1 MPRARERG
9 PRPTRAGSPSCRRAV
24 SSASGVRPVAAA
36 ACGTGGLAPASAHAQ
51 YGHKCDAGARPG
63 APSPRTK
70 RRWRTR
76 GVRARCSQRSRALRR
91 SPPGEPRRDAPG
103 PLRRLTAS
111 SRNTFP
117 VSSLLG
123 VDSRDVRVP
132 APSLAALVRAAAA
145 AAAAESASEALR
157 ALADAAQTVT
167 GADVALVRAL
177 DPDEERLEAVAVAAS
192 RALAAELE
200 GTVMAAADLP
210 DVAIDEL
217 AQAPPAVRRIAERVG
232 ATELLVVPARANGF
246 AVSVELFH
254 SGEPLRAEQR
264 LAAELCAA
272 QAVLALR
279 AFAAGGDAS
288 SLARPALELAGEALA
303 VALHEQGS
311 AVELVRLAA
320 GVAGAT
326 AAVLWES
333 SREGLSPSASW
344 GLDPASDL
352 DAAREMAQRTL
363 GDPGP
368 VSARAAGLPQDCTVS
383 TTLPL
388 GRPPIGVLQLFHPA
402 GDEPDTEQLAR
413 LATFGVRAAHAL
425 RTGERSRLLALELE
439 RTRALLEVI
448 AQATAELSVS
458 HTLETAVERVAELL
472 GVERVVV
479 YLRRSDEAGL
489 EEAASR
495 GLAGPHARVADR
507 LLDVALG
514 PSRDR
519 AVLEVADVV
528 RDPRLAGVA
537 AAARETGIRSALAVP
552 LVARGDVVGLLAA
565 YPDGRPTAREHETA
579 LLSALAGQLAVAV
592 QNAQLHEQA
601 TRLGEEREAAL
612 AAERAAARRVR
623 ALYEVSRSFVQSLR
637 LDETLAAL
645 ARTVVDVL
653 DVDAAVV
660 RMPDERREQLL
671 PRAIHV
677 REAEL
682 AAAVRTI
689 LAQPVAFG
697 QRDVQLLFR
706 ERRAFRLEPARG
718 SEQYLPALAPFLEK
732 GWTGAIVP
740 VALPTEVVASLGIF
754 SFRPGDPL
762 AEETIE
768 AATAIA
774 AQAALAIDNARLY
787 QQQKQFADTMQ
798 RSLLPRSR
806 PVVEGLEVG
815 ELYEPSARVDVGG
828 DVYDFM
834 ELEDG
839 RLAVVLGDV
848 TGHGVD
854 ATADMAMAKFVFRS
868 LAREHPEPADF
879 LASANDVICSEIG
892 AGKFISMSYVVV
904 DGKTGRVAGASAGH
918 PAPRIVHPDGS
929 TGTLDAHGLVLGID
943 VGQEYLEGYAE
954 LPPGASLVLY
964 TDGVVEAR
972 REGELYGDDRLD
984 ALLAERHELPAR
996 ALAAVVAEDA
1006 RDFAGGDLSDDL
1018 AVVVIRRE

>member
-1 MPRARERG
+1 
-9 PRPTRAGSPSCRRAV
+9 
-24 SSASGVRPVAAA
+24 
-36 ACGTGGLAPASAHAQ
+36 
-51 YGHKCDAGARPG
+51 
-63 APSPRTK
+63 
-70 RRWRTR
+70 
-76 GVRARCSQRSRALRR
+76 
-91 SPPGEPRRDAPG
+91 
-103 PLRRLTAS
+103 
-111 SRNTFP
+111 
-117 VSSLLG
+117 
-123 VDSRDVRVP
+123 
-132 APSLAALVRAAAA
+132 ALVRAVSA
-145 AAAAESASEALR
+145 AAAAETVSEALR
-157 ALADAAQTVT
+157 ALADAAQAVS
-167 GADVALVRAL
+167 GANVAVVRAL
-177 DPDEERLEAVAVAAS
+177 DPGEERLEAVAVAAP

-200 GTVMAAADLP
+200 GTVLAAAELP
-210 DVAIDEL
+210 DAVIDVFDH
-217 AQAPPAVRRIAERVG
+217 APPAVRRIAERVG

-254 SGEPLRAEQR
+254 TGEPFRAGQR
-264 LAAELCAA
+264 LAAELCAG

-279 AFAAGGDAS
+279 AFAADGDAS
-288 SLARPALELAGEALA
+288 SLVRPALELAGEALA
-303 VALHEQGS
+303 VALHEQDA
-311 AVELVRLAA
+311 AVEVVRLAA

-333 SREGLSPSASW
+333 RLEGLSPTASW
-344 GLDPASDL
+344 GVDPGSDL
-352 DAAREMAQRTL
+352 GRAREVAQHTL
-363 GDPGP
+363 GEPGP
-368 VSARAAGLPQDCTVS
+368 VSAPAAGLPQDCAVS

-388 GRPPIGVLQLFHPA
+388 GRPPTGVLQLFHPA
-402 GDEPDTEQLAR
+402 GDEPDAEQLAR

-458 HTLETAVERVAELL
+458 HTLETAIERVAELL
-472 GVERVVV
+472 GVARVVV
-479 YLRRSDEAGL
+479 YLRRTDEGGL

-519 AVLEVADVV
+519 TVLEVADVV
-528 RDPRLAGVA
+528 RDPRLATVA
-537 AAARETGIRSALAVP
+537 AAARETGIESALAVP

-565 YPDGRPTAREHETA
+565 YPEGRAVAGEHETA
-579 LLSALAGQLAVAV
+579 LLAALAGQLAVAV

-601 TRLGEEREAAL
+601 TRLVEEREAAL
-612 AAERAAARRVR
+612 AAERASARRVR
-623 ALYEVSRSFVQSLR
+623 ALYEVSRSFAQSLR

-645 ARTVVDVL
+645 ARTVVEVL

-660 RMPDERREQLL
+660 RMPDERREQLV
-671 PRAIHV
+671 PRAIHI
-677 REAEL
+677 REAGY
-682 AAAVRTI
+682 ADAVRAI
-689 LAQPVAFG
+689 LAQPVPFG
-697 QRDVQLLFR
+697 QRDVQRLFR
-706 ERRAFRLEPARG
+706 DRRSFRLGASRG
-718 SEQYLPALAPFLEK
+718 GEDQYLPALRPFLEK
-732 GWTGAIVP
+732 GWTGAVVP
-740 VALPTEVVASLGIF
+740 VALPTEVVASLGIY

-762 AEETIE
+762 AAETIE

-806 PVVEGLEVG
+806 PVLEGLEVG

-828 DVYDFM
+828 DVYDFL
-834 ELEDG
+834 ELDDG

-879 LASANDVICSEIG
+879 LSSANDVICSEIG

-918 PAPRIVHPDGS
+918 PAPRIVLADGA
-929 TGTLDAHGLVLGID
+929 TTTLDAHGLVLGID
-943 VGQEYLEGYAE
+943 VGQEYVEGYAE
-954 LPPGASLVLY
+954 LPRGASLVLY

-972 REGELYGDDRLD
+972 RDGELYGDDRLD
-984 ALLAERHELPAR
+984 ALLAERRELPAR
-996 ALAAVVAEDA
+996 ALAAAVAEDA
-1006 RDFAGGDLSDDL
+1006 REFAGGDLSDDL
-1018 AVVVIRRE
+1018 AVVVIRRT